1 VTADRT
7 DGTWENYRVPHR
19 RVLAANEQHQGRLP
33 RRPAAVVFD
42 MDGLLFNTEA
52 LYHEALL
59 LAAAEHGRD
68 VASDLFGQTV
78 GLPWPQTRAVLLAHF
93 GEDFAV
99 DELAAT
105 WLRHFWLIAET
116 RLEMKEG
123 VLELLDALDRLQL
136 PRGIATSSSRQTVE
150 RHLTMHDL
158 AGRFDAIVG
167 RGDYEGGKPAPD
179 PFLTA
184 AKRLEVEPQLC
195 LALEDSP
202 NGVRSASA
210 AGMMTVMVPDL
221 VAPTDDILA
230 LCTFLARDLHEVRQL
245 ILKSTSEHRPID

>member
-1 VTADRT
+1 MGELPGASSPVRAAD
-7 DGTWENYRVPHR
+7 
-19 RVLAANEQHQGRLP
+19 EQHQGRLP

-59 LAAAEHGRD
+59 LAAAEHERE

-93 GEDFAV
+93 GEGFVV
-99 DELAAT
+99 DEFAAT

-123 VLELLDALDRLQL
+123 ALELLDTLDQLQL

-150 RHLTMHDL
+150 RHLTVHDL
-158 AGRFDAIVG
+158 MGRFDAIVG
-167 RGDYEGGKPAPD
+167 RGDYEAGKPAPD

-184 AKRLEVEPQLC
+184 AKRLQVAPQRC

-230 LCTFLARDLHEVRQL
+230 LCTFVARDLHKVRRM
-245 ILKSTSEHRPID
+245 ILNSTSEHRLID